1 MRCLLIKVIQ
11 LILPALLLFGCASQP
26 NKPEVPRLTYS
37 EPVLKK
43 LFYEQFQEW
52 ASVRY
57 RNGGLSKAGVDCSG
71 FVYLT
76 YQQKLGIRLPRS
88 SGHQS
93 QAGYPVLQN
102 ELKAGDLVFFKTEPT
117 QNHVGIYLEQR
128 RFMHVSS
135 SKGVAISSLDD
146 RYWAS
151 KYWKSI
157 RVLG

>member
-1 MRCLLIKVIQ
+1 MRCLLIKLIQ
-11 LILPALLLFGCASQP
+11 VILPTLLLFGCASQP
-26 NKPEVPRLTYS
+26 NKPAVPRLTYS

-43 LFYEQFQEW
+43 LFYDQFQEW

-93 QAGYPVLQN
+93 QTGYPVRQN
-102 ELKAGDLVFFKTEPT
+102 ELKAGDLVFFKTEST

-135 SKGVAISSLDD
+135 TKGVAISSLDN

>member
-37 EPVLKK
+37 ESVLKK

-93 QAGYPVLQN
+93 QTGYPVRQN

-135 SKGVAISSLDD
+135 TKGVAISSLDD